1 MVSAKKLLA
10 ACACCAW
17 VTQALDPFALSS
29 TQVAQLQAAASS
41 MRVPNAKD
49 GCVDLNQDL
58 KNEKKNTTR
67 KKTKKGEDHASK
79 KMGGGFLPLTW
90 LEGFGSLKSLK
101 S

>member
-49 GCVDLNQDL
+49 GCVDLNEDL

-67 KKTKKGEDHASK
+67 KKHEKR
-79 KMGGGFLPLTW
+79 GGSRLQKDGGRFFATDMA
-90 LEGFGSLKSLK
+90 
-101 S
+101 

>member
-1 MVSAKKLLA
+1 MVSAKKLLV

-29 TQVAQLQAAASS
+29 TQVAQLQAAASA

-49 GCVDLNQDL
+49 GCVDLNEDL
-58 KNEKKNTTR
+58 KNEKKTQREKNT
-67 KKTKKGEDHASK
+67 KDHASK

>member
-29 TQVAQLQAAASS
+29 TQVAQLQAAASA

-58 KNEKKNTTR
+58 KNKKKNTTR
-67 KKTKKGEDHASK
+67 KKNEKR
-79 KMGGGFLPLTW
+79 GGSRLQKDGGRFFATDMA
-90 LEGFGSLKSLK
+90 
-101 S
+101 

>member
-29 TQVAQLQAAASS
+29 TQVAQLQAAASA

-49 GCVDLNQDL
+49 GCVDLNEDL
-58 KNEKKNTTR
+58 KNEKKTQR
-67 KKTKKGEDHASK
+67 EKKHEGSRLQKD
-79 KMGGGFLPLTW
+79 GGRFFATDMA
-90 LEGFGSLKSLK
+90 
-101 S
+101 

>member
-58 KNEKKNTTR
+58 KNENETTR
-67 KKTKKGEDHASK
+67 KKNEKR
-79 KMGGGFLPLTW
+79 GGSRLQKDGGRFFATDMA
-90 LEGFGSLKSLK
+90 
-101 S
+101 